1 MKALG
6 LAIAATLLG
15 ACGHR
20 AAAPVSKVRFANAE
34 PVRIV
39 DDRRDVPAAPET
51 RPDVN
56 KLSGFDIAVTRRL
69 DRALAAR
76 PDERALGTNSLGEV
90 PDSTW
95 FENRRVSAAA
105 IARGPGDGT
114 GPDLS
119 APLRVVKG
127 THTGQQPGFIAEDA
141 SGVRWMIKPETT
153 EHAAE
158 SAADVTSQRL
168 LWAIG
173 YHVPE
178 NHAGY
183 ITRDQVVLA
192 DDATIKEASG
202 EKRAM
207 TVDDL
212 DATFARG
219 VERADG
225 TYRILASRLLPGE
238 PIGGAPMEGVRADDP
253 NDTIPH
259 ERRRELRGLQVFA
272 AWLQHTDFKEMG
284 TFDVWREDPL
294 DPDRHI
300 VFHYLVDFGNTLG
313 MYATHRPD
321 DGHTE
326 KALDVDHLKSFF
338 SFGLWKRP
346 WEGTPDPGIDGVGPF
361 DVEHFDPEGF
371 TPFAPYVPF
380 LEMDETDAFWAVE
393 ILLGITE
400 PQIRAALEAA
410 KWEDPRAVDFLTEV
424 LLGRARKSARHWLA
438 EVSPLTDF
446 TIRGDDLCF
455 VDLVEAH
462 DLEDGDPTYRAE
474 SFDWNGASLGAAT
487 VAGAC
492 VRDVALGTAHDAYTI
507 VRIETTR
514 GGETTPAVEIH
525 LARDEGG
532 GLRVIGVER
541 RLDD

>member
-1 MKALG
+1 MKIVG
-6 LAIAATLLG
+6 LAAAVLLA
-15 ACGHR
+15 ACARGP
-20 AAAPVSKVRFANAE
+20 AAPVATVRFANAD

-39 DDRRDVPAAPET
+39 DDRRDVAAAPET

-56 KLSGFDIAVTRRL
+56 RLSGFDIAVTRRL

-76 PDERALGTNSLGEV
+76 PEERALGTNSLGDV

-95 FENRRVSAAA
+95 FENRAPSAAA

-127 THTGQQPGFIAEDA
+127 KHTGMKPGFIAEDA

-192 DDATIKEASG
+192 ADATIKEANG
-202 EKRAM
+202 KKRAM
-207 TVDDL
+207 TAEDL

-219 VERADG
+219 WRRDDG

-284 TFDVWREDPL
+284 TFDVWRDDPI
-294 DPDRHI
+294 DPDRHV

-313 MYATHRPD
+313 MYASHRLD

-326 KALDVDHLKSFF
+326 KALDVDHLRSLF

-346 WEGTPDPGIDGVGPF
+346 WEGTPDPGIPGLAPF

-380 LEMDETDAFWAVE
+380 LEMDATDAFWAVE
-393 ILLGITE
+393 LLLGLDE
-400 PQIRAALEAA
+400 ARIRAALEAA
-410 KWEDPRAVDFLTEV
+410 RWEDPRAVEYLTEV
-424 LLGRARKSARHWLA
+424 LVGRQRKSARHWLSK
-438 EVSPLTDF
+438 VSPLTDF
-446 TIRGDDLCF
+446 AVRGDDLCF

-474 SFDWNGASLGAAT
+474 AFDWNGASLGALAT
-487 VAGAC
+487 RGAC
-492 VRDVALGTAHDAYTI
+492 VRDLELGAGHDDYTI
-507 VRIETTR
+507 VSITVER
-514 GGETTPAVEIH
+514 GGAALPAVEVH
-525 LARDEGG
+525 LARSAEGA
-532 GLRVIGVER
+532 LRVVGVER
-541 RLDD
+541 HLED

>member
-1 MKALG
+1 MKALVLVSVIG
-6 LAIAATLLG
+6 LG
-15 ACGHR
+15 ACAHAPAR
-20 AAAPVSKVRFANAE
+20 PVSKIRFANAD

-39 DDRRDVPAAPET
+39 DDRRDVPEAPAT
-51 RPDVN
+51 RPDVD

-69 DRALAAR
+69 DRLLAVI
-76 PDERALGTNSLGEV
+76 PEDRALGTNSLGEV

-95 FENRRVSAAA
+95 FENRSVSAAA

-127 THTGQQPGFIAEDA
+127 KHTGQKPGFIAEDA

-158 SAADVTSQRL
+158 SAADVASQRL

-183 ITRDQVVLA
+183 LGRDQVVV
-192 DDATIKEASG
+192 DGDATIKDAEGKKRPMTEA
-202 EKRAM
+202 
-207 TVDDL
+207 DL
-212 DATFARG
+212 DATFARAHQ
-219 VERADG
+219 RDDG

-238 PIGGAPMEGVRADDP
+238 PIGAAPQEGVRADDP

-259 ERRRELRGLQVFA
+259 ERRRELRGLRVFA

-284 TFDVWREDPL
+284 TFDVWRDDPL
-294 DPDRHI
+294 DPDRKI

-313 MYATHRPD
+313 MYATHRLD

-326 KALDVDHLKSFF
+326 KVLDVDHLRSFF
-338 SFGLWKRP
+338 SLGLWKRP
-346 WEGTPDPGIDGVGPF
+346 WEGTHDPDIPGVGPF
-361 DVEHFDPEGF
+361 DAEHFDPEGF
-371 TPFAPYVPF
+371 TPYAPYIPF
-380 LEMDETDAFWAVE
+380 LEMDAADAFWAVE
-393 ILLGITE
+393 LLLGITE
-400 PQIRAALEAA
+400 EEIRAALDAA
-410 KWEDPRAVDFLTEV
+410 RFEDRRAVDYFTEV
-424 LLGRARKSARHWLA
+424 LIARQRKSARHWLR

-446 TIRGDDLCF
+446 AIRGDDLCF

-462 DLEDGDPTYRAE
+462 DLADGDPTYRAG

-487 VAGAC
+487 VRDGC
-492 VRDVALGTAHDAYTI
+492 VRDVALGAEHDAYTI

-514 GGETTPAVEIH
+514 GGATTPAVEVH
-525 LARDEGG
+525 LARAKDGA
-532 GLRVIGVER
+532 LRVIGIER
-541 RLDD
+541 RLEE